1 MSEKILQRD
10 PIEEMK
16 KAFKLFDDDDTG
28 KINLKNL
35 RRVFILLFYLLF
47 TIYYL
52 LFLNLLNEI
61 GCKRIRGRND

>member
-1 MSEKILQRD
+1 VSEKILQRD

-52 LFLNLLNEI
+52 LFTI
-61 GCKRIRGRND
+61 S